1 MSSYFDIRM
10 IAVDPV
16 DPSCVKKKDCYVCVS
31 VSVCLCVYA
40 YFGLIFVDVF
50 IILMIICD
58 THWNS
63 FILKPLFRPSHFSP
77 LLELSKNQRQ
87 SKVKQDDSR
96 LLLEAFTEFWGPK
109 DNHHWSKCSLN

>member
-1 MSSYFDIRM
+1 MAF
-10 IAVDPV
+10 
-16 DPSCVKKKDCYVCVS
+16 KKKTVMC
-31 VSVCLCVYA
+31 VSVCLCVYLSMFI
-40 YFGLIFVDVF
+40 FGSIFVDVF
-50 IILMIICD
+50 PILMIICD

-109 DNHHWSKCSLN
+109 DNHHWSKCSLK